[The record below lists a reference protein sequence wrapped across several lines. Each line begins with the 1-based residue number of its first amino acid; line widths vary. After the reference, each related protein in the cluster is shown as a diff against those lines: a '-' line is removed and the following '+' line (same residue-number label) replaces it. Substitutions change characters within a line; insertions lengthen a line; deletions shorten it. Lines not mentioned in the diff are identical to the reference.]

1 MNVADIKPYERNAKK
16 HSEKQIKEIMRAIGA
31 FGFNQPIVIDAR
43 GEIVVGHGR
52 PEAAKRLGFEEVRI
66 GAARAGKG
74 ERFVPAVMVEDLTE
88 QEVKAYRLADNKL
101 NESPWDM
108 NLAIEELRGLD
119 LEGFEVSLTGFSVDL
134 IRDAE
139 EDDFDLEKAVEESQ
153 KTDIQKG
160 DLFRLGAH
168 RLLCG
173 DATDPLDYLRLMDG
187 QTASMVF
194 TDPPYNI
201 DYQGGVQGDGK
212 QKKRRKILNDKMSRD
227 QFYGFLGDVMRNLVE
242 FTRGAFYVCM
252 SSSELHTLYGA
263 FTEAGGHWQ
272 TYIVWAKNHFTLS
285 RADYQHQMEPILHGL
300 SEEEAKKIDEP
311 EKYDA
316 ESLPILYGWT
326 THEWYGGRKQ
336 GNVWFFDKPNVSKEH
351 PTMKPIALC
360 AKAIKNSSQSK
371 EIVLDVF
378 GGSGSTLIACEQ
390 MQRACRMMELD
401 PVYVSVIIKRWEKLT
416 GKKAV
421 KMKKKGGENL

>member
-16 HSEKQIKEIMRAIGA
+16 HSEKQVREIMRAIEA
-31 FGFNQPIVIDAR
+31 FGFNQPIVIDAQ

-52 PEAAKRLGFEEVRI
+52 FEAAKRLGFEEVRL

-74 ERFVPAVMVEDLTE
+74 EKFIPAVMVEDLTE
-88 QEVKAYRLADNKL
+88 QEVRAYRLADNKL

-108 NLAIEELRGLD
+108 NLVLEELKGLNMD
-119 LEGFEVSLTGFSVDL
+119 GMDVSLTGFSVDL
-134 IRDAE
+134 IRDSE
-139 EDDFDLEKAVEESQ
+139 EDDFDVEKAVEESQ
-153 KTDIQKG
+153 GTDIRKG
-160 DLFRLGAH
+160 DMFRLGKH

-173 DATDPLDYLRLMDG
+173 DASDPMDYLRLMDG
-187 QTASMVF
+187 RTAAMVF

-212 QKKRRKILNDKMSRD
+212 QKKRRKILNDKMSGDR
-227 QFYGFLGDVMRNLVE
+227 FFLFLSGVMRNLVE
-242 FTRGAFYVCM
+242 FTQGAFYICM
-252 SSSELHTLYGA
+252 SSSELHTLHQA

-285 RADYQHQMEPILHGL
+285 RSDYQHQMEPILHGL
-300 SEEEAKKIDEP
+300 SEEESKKLEEP
-311 EKYDA
+311 ERHDA

-326 THEWYGGRKQ
+326 KHEWYGGRKQ

-360 AKAIKNSSQSK
+360 AKAIKNSSQAG
-371 EIVLDVF
+371 ETVLDVF

-390 MQRACRMMELD
+390 MKRSCCTMELD

-416 GKKAV
+416 GKKA
-421 KMKKKGGENL
+421 KKL

>member
-1 MNVADIKPYERNAKK
+1 MSMRIEDIKPYERNAKK
-16 HSEKQIKEIMRAIGA
+16 HSEKQVAEITRAIKA
-31 FGFNQPIVIDAR
+31 FGFNQPVVIDAR

-52 PEAAKRLGFEEVRI
+52 FEAAKRLGFEEVRI

-74 ERFVPAVMVEDLTE
+74 EKFIPAVMVEDLTE

-108 NLAIEELRGLD
+108 HLALEELRGLD
-119 LEGFEVSLTGFSVDL
+119 MEGFEVALTGFSVDL

-139 EDDFDLEKAVEESQ
+139 EDDFDIDQAVEESQ
-153 KTDIQKG
+153 GTDIRKG
-160 DLFRLGAH
+160 DLFQLGKH

-173 DATDPLDYLRLMDG
+173 DATDPLDYMRLMDG
-187 QTASMVF
+187 QTAAMVF

-212 QKKRRKILNDKMSRD
+212 QKKRRKILNDKMSGD
-227 QFYGFLGDVMRNLVE
+227 GFYQFLSDVMRNLVE
-242 FTRGAFYVCM
+242 FTQGAFYVCM
-252 SSSELHTLYGA
+252 SSSELHTLHRA
-263 FTEAGGHWQ
+263 FTESGGHWQ
-272 TYIVWAKNHFTLS
+272 TYVVWAKNHFTLS

-300 SEEEAKKIDEP
+300 SEEEAKKLEDP

-326 THEWYGGRKQ
+326 KHEWYGGRKQ

-351 PTMKPIALC
+351 PTMKPIA
-360 AKAIKNSSQSK
+360 QSHQ
-371 EIVLDVF
+371 E
-378 GGSGSTLIACEQ
+378 
-390 MQRACRMMELD
+390 
-401 PVYVSVIIKRWEKLT
+401 
-416 GKKAV
+416 
-421 KMKKKGGENL
+421 